1 MNAYFTAGDFE
12 FKKDRLFFILGPCV
26 IEDEETTFRIAEKIK
41 NIADEVEIPFI
52 FKASFDKANRSSI
65 HSYRGPGLEKG
76 LEILARVKD
85 HFKIPVLSDIHET
98 WQAEPASKVL
108 SVIQIPAF
116 LCRQTDLL
124 LAAGETG
131 LPVNIKKGQHMSPED
146 MALVVEKIHST
157 GNRKIILTERGTFFG
172 YRNLVVDFRN
182 IPVMKKSGCPVV
194 IDATHSLQKPSADH
208 GISGGDPE
216 YIPLIALSGV
226 VSGADGVFMEV
237 HTRPGQA
244 RSDGKNMLDIKYLKP
259 LLIKL
264 KTIYNVI

>member
-98 WQAEPASKVL
+98 WQA
-108 SVIQIPAF
+108 
-116 LCRQTDLL
+116 
-124 LAAGETG
+124 
-131 LPVNIKKGQHMSPED
+131 
-146 MALVVEKIHST
+146 
-157 GNRKIILTERGTFFG
+157 
-172 YRNLVVDFRN
+172 
-182 IPVMKKSGCPVV
+182 
-194 IDATHSLQKPSADH
+194 
-208 GISGGDPE
+208 
-216 YIPLIALSGV
+216 
-226 VSGADGVFMEV
+226 
-237 HTRPGQA
+237 
-244 RSDGKNMLDIKYLKP
+244 
-259 LLIKL
+259 
-264 KTIYNVI
+264 